1 MEERE
6 IISLWKAQ
14 DAKIE
19 QVLTIN
25 KQLLKE
31 AIGQKAQS
39 ALRSLTFLL
48 TWGIILFVIYIVI
61 LGNILFWAVSNYSS
75 GVSCFILSL
84 SAIFLINIKGLS
96 DYIRHLYMAN
106 NVNYEGSVA
115 EIQKSLTLLQLSVI
129 QHARTMFLQVPFF
142 STLFLSINWMV
153 PSPGL
158 SYIFFQVS
166 LTGIFIYGTYW
177 LYRNLTIANLEKKW
191 LQLLI
196 SGSGG
201 KSVMKALA
209 FYKELEEYNHVDL

>member
-61 LGNILFWAVSNYSS
+61 LGNILFWAVSTYSS
-75 GVSCFILSL
+75 GVSYFILSL

-106 NVNYEGSVA
+106 HVNYEGSVS

-129 QHARTMFLQVPFF
+129 QHSRTMFLQVPFF

-153 PSPGL
+153 HSPGL
-158 SYIFFQVS
+158 SYIVFQVS

-177 LYRNLTIANLEKKW
+177 LYRNLTIANLDKKW